1 VTRIVVIVV
10 ILFGISIAGGVGYL
24 QWKGT
29 KLPGLSSLPSLPSLP
44 SLSRATTSPAS
55 QAPHEAVPKESAP
68 KPSTPEVR
76 LTRDGIDLIL
86 KEHDEG
92 VRERNIDRILRL
104 ITADANITIHMK
116 QGTQVQSASL
126 TREDYRKMLAMT
138 FAFPSAN
145 DFTRTNTSVSLAA
158 DGQSA
163 KVSFKSTETLHPGNR
178 EFKSEGEETLVISSR
193 DGRTVITSLEQTV
206 PGDSM

>member
-1 VTRIVVIVV
+1 MTRVIVIVV

-29 KLPGLSSLPSLPSLP
+29 RLPGLSSLPSLPSLP
-44 SLSRATTSPAS
+44 RLSPSSKASPATS
-55 QAPHEAVPKESAP
+55 EAVPGESTP

-76 LTRDGIDLIL
+76 LTREGIDLIL

-116 QGTQVQSASL
+116 QGTQVQSALL

-178 EFKSEGEETLVISSR
+178 VFKSEGEEILVISSR
-193 DGRTVITSLEQTV
+193 DGKAVITSLEQTV